1 MMNATEYLNQAF
13 EAEEKLTVLVER
25 RQRLLD
31 IATGITPNMDGM
43 PAAPSSGSKIESTA
57 VQIADIDRKLMREI
71 LRLSEM
77 VDDISRT
84 IDQVPNQRQR
94 KLLQLRYLRGH
105 SWRQIQT
112 EMGYSN
118 GRSLYYVH
126 RNAKKAV
133 GEILKKRDPKNQ
145 RA

>member
-1 MMNATEYLNQAF
+1 MNVVQYLNQAL
-13 EAEEKLTVLVER
+13 EAEERLQIFIER

-31 IATGITPNMDGM
+31 IATGITPNLDGM
-43 PAAPSSGSKIESTA
+43 RAAPSSGSKIESTA

-71 LRLSEM
+71 LRLSEL

-94 KLLQLRYLRGH
+94 KLLQLRYLCGH

>member
-1 MMNATEYLNQAF
+1 MNVVQYLNQALG
-13 EAEEKLTVLVER
+13 AEERLQIFIER

-31 IATGITPNMDGM
+31 IATGITPNLDGM

-57 VQIADIDRKLMREI
+57 VQIADIDRKLAREI

-77 VDDISRT
+77 VDDILRT

-94 KLLQLRYLRGH
+94 ELLQLRYLRGH

>member
-1 MMNATEYLNQAF
+1 MNATEYLNQAF
-13 EAEEKLTVLVER
+13 EAEERLQIYIER

-31 IATGITPNMDGM
+31 IATGITPNLDGM
-43 PAAPSSGSKIESTA
+43 PVAPSSGSKIESTA
-57 VQIADIDRKLMREI
+57 VQIADIDRKLTREI
-71 LRLSEM
+71 LKLSEL

-94 KLLQLRYLRGH
+94 KLLQLRYLCGH

-126 RNAKKAV
+126 RNAKRAV
-133 GEILKKRDPKNQ
+133 VEILKKRDPKNQ
-145 RA
+145 KA

>member
-1 MMNATEYLNQAF
+1 MNVERYLNQAS
-13 EAEEKLTVLVER
+13 EAEERLQIYIER

-43 PAAPSSGSKIESTA
+43 PAAPSSGNKIESTA
-57 VQIADIDRKLMREI
+57 VQIADIDRKLTREI
-71 LRLSEM
+71 LRLSEL

-84 IDQVPNQRQR
+84 IDQVSNQRQR
-94 KLLQLRYLRGH
+94 KLLQLRYLCGH
-105 SWRQIQT
+105 SWGTIQR